1 MSADA
6 INSFSENTGY
16 SDVYCKGRKE
26 EEDKVKLPAHIFVG
40 GACMAD
46 NSVQNTNLL
55 TKQQKEVSIF
65 C

>member
-6 INSFSENTGY
+6 INSFSVNTGY
-16 SDVYCKGRKE
+16 SDVHCKGKKE
-26 EEDKVKLPAHIFVG
+26 EEDKAKLPANIFVG

-46 NSVQNTNLL
+46 NSVQNTNL
-55 TKQQKEVSIF
+55 TKQQKDVSIF